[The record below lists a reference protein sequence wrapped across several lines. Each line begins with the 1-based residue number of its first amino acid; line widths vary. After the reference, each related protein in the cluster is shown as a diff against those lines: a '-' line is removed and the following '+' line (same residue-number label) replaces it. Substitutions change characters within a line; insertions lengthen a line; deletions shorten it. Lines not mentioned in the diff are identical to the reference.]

1 MDGCANATLKGLTST
16 KMVELIVD
24 KTGGVLHISQVMG
37 VKNRK
42 TLKSFFLSKRY
53 QKESYISNQEI
64 IYLQVISLG

>member
-1 MDGCANATLKGLTST
+1 MDGCANATLKVLTST

-42 TLKSFFLSKRY
+42 TLKSFFFYRNDTKMKAVSQTK
-53 QKESYISNQEI
+53 K
-64 IYLQVISLG
+64 